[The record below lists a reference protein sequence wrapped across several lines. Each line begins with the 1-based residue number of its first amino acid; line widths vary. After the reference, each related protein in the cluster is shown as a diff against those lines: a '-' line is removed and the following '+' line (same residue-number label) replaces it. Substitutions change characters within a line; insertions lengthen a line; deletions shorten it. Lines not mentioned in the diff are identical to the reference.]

1 MVEKATEIDL
11 GRRVAALRAQRGFSQ
26 GAVSRRAGIH
36 PSYLSRIETGKVHP
50 TVRTA
55 TRIAGA
61 MRISLND
68 LLGPT
73 PPEKDQ
79 PCPVSVNGQCLM
91 DLIDTRKER
100 DGGERSERYSPRQ
113 IRLLRRFMS
122 LLRQSSPSVLTALE
136 VLVNQ
141 LLGSEQGKRSV

>member
-1 MVEKATEIDL
+1 MVEKALETDL
-11 GRRVAALRAQRGFSQ
+11 GRRVAALRVQRGFSQ

-73 PPEKDQ
+73 PAEKDH
-79 PCPVSVNGQCLM
+79 PCPVTVNGQCLVDLM
-91 DLIDTRKER
+91 DSRKEP
-100 DGGERSERYSPRQ
+100 GGNGPLSRGVENEFAVSRRGRGRS
-113 IRLLRRFMS
+113 
-122 LLRQSSPSVLTALE
+122 
-136 VLVNQ
+136 
-141 LLGSEQGKRSV
+141 G

>member
-1 MVEKATEIDL
+1 MIDKATDTDL
-11 GRRVAALRAQRGFSQ
+11 GRRVAALRVQRGFSQ

-73 PPEKDQ
+73 PAEKDH
-79 PCPVSVNGQCLM
+79 PCPVTVNGQCLVDLM
-91 DLIDTRKER
+91 DTHKEP
-100 DGGERSERYSPRQ
+100 GGMGEPERYSPRQ

-122 LLRQSSPSVLTALE
+122 LLRQSPPSVLTAVE

-141 LLGSEQGKRSV
+141 LLDARKEKAEV